1 MLLVQHVQ
9 HFLLVDD
16 EHRAKRSGCSIPHA
30 KRLTRQTTL
39 AKEVARPQNCH
50 DRLFATRTKRGNLHA
65 ARLYVHH
72 AVGRAS
78 LRKDNLCSLELPDFF
93 RHTSRIEKSVSIECV
108 SFLGPS
114 LELFVAA
121 LHKTDSMA
129 PRKMKAQSVVFVC
142 SMPHKGYCFTHC
154 GPCVSLLLR
163 KLALQ
168 MAFHIFTTQ
177 RASRFV
183 HYDRIDDLIPC
194 QL

>member
-1 MLLVQHVQ
+1 MLLVQPVEHV
-9 HFLLVDD
+9 LLVDD
-16 EHRAKRSGCSIPHA
+16 EPRTKRSDCSIPHA

-129 PRKMKAQSVVFVC
+129 PRKMKAQSVVFRC
-142 SMPHKGYCFTHC
+142 HTKAIALPTAGRECRYFFESSPLKWLST
-154 GPCVSLLLR
+154 SSRLR
-163 KLALQ
+163 GFL
-168 MAFHIFTTQ
+168 
-177 RASRFV
+177 
-183 HYDRIDDLIPC
+183 
-194 QL
+194 